1 LSTIII
7 PDEFYESRIPIER
20 RFIMKGP
27 IRLVRTG
34 TINGYQNRGPIYEWS
49 GDKAYV
55 IIDQITF
62 QDKCG
67 AVLCYYNPP
76 VHQVGNPELDAYL
89 EGLDTVLEK
98 RDDLEFLIL
107 YGANDPVHAG
117 GDLKESLNR
126 LDRTLEL
133 KKEKEASG
141 ASPEEID
148 ELFDWADNRL
158 KKGIALHGKIRKIS
172 EYLRTVAVCGGGT
185 RFGGSAE
192 IPLMADVLVGDSRSG
207 MCFSEAGIGLLPG
220 WSGIARTLV
229 KAGLTNAEY
238 MALTTKE
245 VRAKQLAEIGI
256 YNAIVDIPF
265 PFPKR
270 EKTDDP
276 DADKAR
282 YQEALELHCEQT
294 GLLLLPKALELAVCP
309 EKEIPKVS
317 EKSRV
322 TLVTDQAI
330 SQEVS
335 RRKDPENY
343 AHLWGRP
350 LREVKEE
357 IQKTGRPL
365 APQSIE
371 ALTGLFEQYE
381 PSGFDEISFVETEMH
396 ADARLYRDSRF
407 RAGLIGTLEQTVAD
421 FRFQGER

>member
-1 LSTIII
+1 
-7 PDEFYESRIPIER
+7 
-20 RFIMKGP
+20 MKGP
-27 IRLVRTG
+27 IRLARSS
-34 TINGYQNRGPIYEWS
+34 TIRGYQNRGPIYEWS
-49 GDKAYV
+49 GDKAYLM
-55 IIDQITF
+55 IDEIAF
-62 QDKCG
+62 KDKGG

-89 EGLDTVLEK
+89 EGLDKVLEK
-98 RDDLEFLIL
+98 KDDLEFLIL

-141 ASPEEID
+141 ASAEKID

-158 KKGIALHGKIRKIS
+158 KKGIALHGKVRKIS
-172 EYLRTVAVCGGGT
+172 EYLRVVAVCGGGT

-207 MCFSEAGIGLLPG
+207 MCFSEATIGLLPG
-220 WSGIARTLV
+220 WSGIARTLI

-238 MALTTKE
+238 MALTAKE
-245 VRAKQLAEIGI
+245 VKAKQLEEIGT

-276 DADKAR
+276 EADKAQ
-282 YQEALELHCEQT
+282 YQEALEAHNEQT
-294 GLLLLPKALELAVCP
+294 GLLLLPKALELAVCS
-309 EKEIPKVS
+309 EKEIPGVS
-317 EKSRV
+317 EQNRA
-322 TLVTDQAI
+322 TLATGEEI
-330 SQEVS
+330 SQEVT
-335 RRKDPENY
+335 RRSDPENY

-350 LREVKEE
+350 LREVKDE
-357 IQKTGRPL
+357 IAQMGRPL

-371 ALTGLFEQYE
+371 ALTKLFEQYE
-381 PSGFDEISFVETEMH
+381 PSQFDEVSFVETEMH
-396 ADARLYRDSRF
+396 ADARLYRDLRF
-407 RAGLIGTLEQTVAD
+407 RAGLIGTLEQTVTD
-421 FRFQGER
+421 FRL